1 MASDE
6 HIHITLDRLLA
17 GLRGPLEAALR
28 AHGDK
33 ATEDV
38 RRQAQD
44 QLAQLR
50 EAANRQHDE
59 VRRSGESQIAELRR
73 MVDELK
79 RNAQQ
84 QIDAAKQTLDAEVA
98 AVRAKAAADLED
110 AHRDAQLRL
119 EDLQRTLEARVAALD
134 RERDEIRAALHSA
147 RQEAAAARESAT
159 RLKDNDQLT
168 TGLRSLDDASSLTD
182 VFDRLVQTA
191 VLHVDRVGLLIVKGD
206 RLRAWQ
212 LLGFAART
220 PDAASVDLPLD
231 DTGIAGEAVRER
243 RVTIAAMGEANR
255 LPSFA
260 VGQDAREAIAV
271 PVTVA
276 GTAVAVL
283 YADASHGDAASASW
297 QANVDVLSRYASRVL
312 ETIAIQQA
320 AGIRRVQPVA
330 RPSQL
335 SAPGHSLRGGLS

>member
-6 HIHITLDRLLA
+6 HIQITLDRLLA

-38 RRQAQD
+38 RRQAHD

-59 VRRSGESQIAELRR
+59 LRRSGESQIGELRR
-73 MVDELK
+73 MLDELK

-98 AVRAKAAADLED
+98 AVRAKAAADLEE
-110 AHRDAQLRL
+110 AHRGAQLQL

-134 RERDEIRAALHSA
+134 RERDEIRAELHIA
-147 RQEAAAARESAT
+147 RQEAAAAHESAT
-159 RLKDNDQLT
+159 RLKDSDHLT
-168 TGLRSLDDASSLTD
+168 TSLRSLDDASSLTD
-182 VFDRLVQTA
+182 VFDRLVQA
-191 VLHVDRVGLLIVKGD
+191 AGSHVDRVALLIVKGD
-206 RLRAWQ
+206 RLRVWQ
-212 LLGFAART
+212 LLGFAGRIPGAE
-220 PDAASVDLPLD
+220 PVDVPFD
-231 DTGIAGEAVRER
+231 ESGIAGEAVRER
-243 RVTIAAMGEANR
+243 RETIAAMGEAKR

-260 VGQDAREAIAV
+260 AGADAREAIAV
-271 PVTVA
+271 PVMVA
-276 GTAVAVL
+276 GTSVGVL
-283 YADASHGDAASASW
+283 YADASQSEASGRW
-297 QANVDVLSRYASRVL
+297 QVNVDVLSRYASRVL

-330 RPSQL
+330 RPSQP
-335 SAPGHSLRGGLS
+335 SAPGHRLPGGVS